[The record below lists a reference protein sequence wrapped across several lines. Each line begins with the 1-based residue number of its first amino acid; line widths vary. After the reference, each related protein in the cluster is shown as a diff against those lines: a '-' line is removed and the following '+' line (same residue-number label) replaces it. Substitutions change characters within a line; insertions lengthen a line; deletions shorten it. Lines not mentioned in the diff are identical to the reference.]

1 MALEQYEKFADYLI
15 ILEKQALKEGDQYSY
30 QIPDKYTLKTEL
42 QEIYELVSDETRQQ
56 IDQLGVL

>member
-15 ILEKQALKEGDQYSY
+15 ALEKQSLKEGDQYSY
-30 QIPDKYTLKTEL
+30 QIPDKYTLKMEL

>member
-42 QEIYELVSDETRQQ
+42 QEIYDLVSDETRQQ